1 LSAWYETNMNRTPV
15 LITAVVLLNVLLSA
29 PPATAADP
37 PEWQALATL
46 AWGDQPG
53 QIGLSEAREDELQ
66 RGPHG
71 IAVSPLGWIAVVD
84 RVGGRARV
92 LDDEGRWVRDVV
104 IPGHPGEAALL
115 PDGRLAVA
123 DELDERLV
131 RVLGAGGGRFR
142 TPRWA
147 LPPTRLVPIQE
158 TAGGWLVQ
166 GIDPFQLRLPLAEQD
181 PQPRALDR
189 GVPAHDGE
197 AAVVVYKRGEE
208 LFVEFDGEVVVSSTE
223 AWPLDTDMASGAATV
238 LATDGASAVL
248 ALEAV
253 STDAAP
259 IRTRRSVVR
268 VAADGSWGEPLL
280 LPEPGPVVIPD
291 DLAAL
296 PDGRVF
302 LLVSGADGCQLVTG
316 QVEGAQR

>member
-1 LSAWYETNMNRTPV
+1 MSRTPV
-15 LITAVVLLNVLLSA
+15 LICPGLLFATLLFTL
-29 PPATAADP
+29 PAAAESP
-37 PEWQALATL
+37 GWRTLAEL

-53 QIGLSEAREDELQ
+53 QVGLSEPREDELQ
-66 RGPHG
+66 RGAHG
-71 IAVSPLGWIAVVD
+71 IAVSPQGWIAVVD
-84 RVGGRARV
+84 RVGGRALV
-92 LDDEGRWVRDVV
+92 LDETGRRVREVV

-115 PDGRLAVA
+115 ADGRLAVA

-142 TPRWA
+142 TPSWA
-147 LPPTRLVPIQE
+147 QPPTRLVPIE
-158 TAGGWLVQ
+158 DPAGGWIVQ
-166 GIDPFQLRLPLAEQD
+166 GVDPFQLRLPLGEQD
-181 PQPRALDR
+181 PLPRALDR
-189 GVPAHDGE
+189 GVPTSDGE

-208 LFVEFDGEVVVSSTE
+208 LFVEFDGEVVVSSTR
-223 AWPLDTDMASGAATV
+223 AWPLEPGMASGAAAV

-259 IRTRRSVVR
+259 IRTRRAVVL
-268 VAADGSWGEPLL
+268 VESDGSWGEPLV

-302 LLVSGADGCQLVTG
+302 LLVSEADGCRLLAG
-316 QVEGAQR
+316 QVEGVRR

>member
-1 LSAWYETNMNRTPV
+1 MNRTPV
-15 LITAVVLLNVLLSA
+15 PVVVAVLLAALLFV
-29 PPATAADP
+29 PPAAADP
-37 PEWQALATL
+37 PGWQALASL
-46 AWGDQPG
+46 PWGGQPG
-53 QIGLSEAREDELQ
+53 QVGLSEAREDELQ

-84 RVGGRARV
+84 REGGRASI

-115 PDGRLAVA
+115 ADGRLAVA
-123 DELDERLV
+123 DALDERLV

-147 LPPTRLVPIQE
+147 LPPTRLVPILDP
-158 TAGGWLVQ
+158 AGGWIVQ
-166 GIDPFQLRLPLAEQD
+166 GIDPFQLRLPLAEQE
-181 PQPRALDR
+181 PQPGALDR
-189 GVPAHDGE
+189 GVPAPDGE

-208 LFVEFDGEVVVSSTE
+208 LFVEFDGEVVVSSTD
-223 AWPLDTDMASGAATV
+223 AWPLDTGMASGAAAV

-259 IRTRRSVVR
+259 IRTRRTVVR
-268 VAADGSWGEPLL
+268 VDADGSWGEPLL
-280 LPEPGPVVIPD
+280 LPDPGPVVIPD

-302 LLVSGADGCQLVTG
+302 LLVSGVDGCQLFTG
-316 QVEGAQR
+316 LAEGARR